1 MKHEHAWKNFEE
13 VKPDEPVVVS
23 ANPYAWKDPKTI
35 TMRDWLYGR
44 RYLREFVIE
53 TIAPGGIGK
62 TTLITVE
69 ALSMV
74 SSKALLGI
82 APPRPL
88 RVWLWNLEDP
98 IEETQRKIQAAAL
111 QYGLTAEDI
120 GDRLFVNSG
129 RDTPLVI
136 AHTTRD
142 GATIAQP
149 VVDALVEETK
159 KRQIDVMIVDPF
171 VSCHQVPENDN
182 GAQDMVIK
190 EWGRIA
196 GLGKCATHLV
206 DHARKMAP
214 GEEVTTQSSRGGKAK
229 TDGCRGV
236 WVVNPMTEQEGEK
249 AGVENHRLHFRI
261 YDDKPNLHPPTDK
274 RADWYKLVS
283 VDLPNGHLGGP
294 GDSVGVVTKWEWP
307 DFLAGIT
314 GRDFDKAAAAIRAG
328 RWKESIQAKD
338 WVGRPIAK
346 ALGLDLDSKIGK
358 AKTKELIKVWIKAG
372 SLVVV
377 EEKDDHREIK
387 KFVKVADDG

>member
-1 MKHEHAWKNFEE
+1 MKHENWKGFAEAVPPE
-13 VKPDEPVVVS
+13 EPVVIT
-23 ANPYAWKDPKTI
+23 ATPYAWKDPDKI
-35 TMRDWLYGR
+35 AMRDWLYGR

-53 TIAPGGIGK
+53 TVAPGGIGK
-62 TTLITVE
+62 STLITVE

-74 SSKALLGI
+74 SGKALLGI
-82 APPRPL
+82 VPPRPL
-88 RVWLWNLEDP
+88 NVWLWNLEDP

-111 QYGLTAEDI
+111 QYGLTPEDI

-136 AHTTRD
+136 ARSTHN
-142 GATIAQP
+142 GVIIAQP
-149 VVDALVEETK
+149 VVDALVAEIQ
-159 KRQIDVMIVDPF
+159 KRQIDVVNVDPF
-171 VSCHQVPENDN
+171 VSCHHVPENDN

-190 EWGRIA
+190 EWGRVA
-196 GLGKCATHLV
+196 GRAKCAVHLV

-249 AGVENHRLHFRI
+249 SGVENHRLHFRL
-261 YDDKPNLHPPTDK
+261 YDDKPNLHPPGDK

-307 DFLAGIT
+307 DLLAGVT
-314 GRDFDKAAAAIRAG
+314 GADFEKVASVIKGGKWRKDFRAT
-328 RWKESIQAKD
+328 D
-338 WVGRPIAK
+338 WVGKAVGRALQLDVKNTADLAK
-346 ALGLDLDSKIGK
+346 IKAMLGMWFS
-358 AKTKELIKVWIKAG
+358 AG
-372 SLVVV
+372 SLIEV
-377 EEKDDHREIK
+377 EGKDAKSNPRT
-387 KFVKVADDG
+387 FVEVKEDE